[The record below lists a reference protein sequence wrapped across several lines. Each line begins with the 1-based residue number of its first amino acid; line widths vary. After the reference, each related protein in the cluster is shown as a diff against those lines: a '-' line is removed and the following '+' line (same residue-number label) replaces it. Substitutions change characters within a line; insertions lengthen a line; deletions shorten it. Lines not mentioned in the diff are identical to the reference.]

1 MRHILSSALIA
12 TLMTFLL
19 TVPGLSS
26 ASDTDL
32 DTVLAGY
39 LETIGGQAAIDNTN
53 SVSASGKLVF
63 PGGMEAPFTLK
74 FLPKA
79 QKMRMDFEFQGMQAV
94 SAYDGAQ
101 GWSVMPF
108 MGKTTA
114 EPMAD
119 DQLKQAR
126 DQADF
131 FGPLVNHKDKGHTLE
146 LVGVTDIEGTE
157 AYHIKATKANAD
169 VEDWYL
175 DTEYYL
181 PFRVEAVATMM
192 GQEVA
197 TTTTLGD
204 YKEVDGL
211 LLPYSIQVNFGND
224 AQQGI
229 VIEAMQLNPDID
241 ASIFDMPATP
251 PAAENEAD

>member
-1 MRHILSSALIA
+1 MRYLI
-12 TLMTFLL
+12 TLL
-19 TVPGLSS
+19 TAAMLSLS
-26 ASDTDL
+26 ASAVEDNL

-39 LETIGGQAAIDNTN
+39 LETIGGQAAIDKTET
-53 SVSASGKLVF
+53 VSATGTLMF

-74 FLPKA
+74 FVPKA
-79 QKMRMDFEFQGMQAV
+79 QKMRMDFELQGMQAI
-94 SAYDGAQ
+94 SAFDGES

-131 FGPLVNHKDKGHTLE
+131 FGPLVNHKAKGHQLE

-157 AYHIKATKANAD
+157 AYHIKVTKANED
-169 VEDWYL
+169 IEDWYL
-175 DTEYYL
+175 DTEYNL
-181 PFRVEAVATMM
+181 PFRVESVANMM
-192 GQEVA
+192 GQEVE
-197 TTTTLGD
+197 TTTTMGD

-211 LLPYSIQVNFGND
+211 LVPFSVQVGFGAGD
-224 AQQGI
+224 AEQGI
-229 VIEAMQLNPDID
+229 VINEMLMNPEID
-241 ASIFDMPATP
+241 TSIFDMPEV
-251 PAAENEAD
+251 AAEAATAD

>member
-1 MRHILSSALIA
+1 MRFIGTIILLLMLSA
-12 TLMTFLL
+12 
-19 TVPGLSS
+19 TVH
-26 ASDTDL
+26 AADDNL
-32 DTVLAGY
+32 DAVLAGY
-39 LETIGGQAAIDNTN
+39 LETIGGQAAIDKVD
-53 SVSASGKLVF
+53 SVSATGTLMF

-74 FLPKA
+74 FIPKA
-79 QKMRMDFEFQGMQAV
+79 QKMRMDFEFQGMQAT
-94 SAYDGAQ
+94 SAYDGEQ

-131 FGPLVNHKDKGHTLE
+131 HGPLINHKDKGHTLE

-157 AYHIKATKANAD
+157 AYHVKVTKANED

-181 PFRVEAVATMM
+181 PFRVESVASMM
-192 GQEVA
+192 GQEME
-197 TTTTLGD
+197 TTTTMGD
-204 YKEVDGL
+204 YKEVGGL
-211 LLPYSIQVNFGND
+211 LVPFSMQVGFGD
-224 AQQGI
+224 GQTQQGI
-229 VIEAMQLNPDID
+229 NIDEMQMNPDID
-241 ASIFDMPATP
+241 ASIFDMPEV
-251 PAAENEAD
+251 AAETASAE